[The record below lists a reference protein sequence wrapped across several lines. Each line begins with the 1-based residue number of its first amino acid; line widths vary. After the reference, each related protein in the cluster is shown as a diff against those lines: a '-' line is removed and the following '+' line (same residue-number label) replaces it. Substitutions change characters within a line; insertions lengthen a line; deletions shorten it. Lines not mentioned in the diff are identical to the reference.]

1 VPPLLLVFVLQA
13 APVPAPM
20 PAPDPKLIRVYVQTE
35 VSGEAIDLAGKR
47 QSVKDLTASLAGKKK
62 TLAVVDLASAADV
75 VVEVAERSIV
85 TPKFVMGLQPRSGD
99 PMPVTG
105 PTRQTVLRV
114 TLTSGAEALGFTNKN
129 KPVES
134 PTGWRMAA
142 DDVAG
147 QIEKWAAAHRDEIV
161 KRRRS
166 AARPD

>member
-1 VPPLLLVFVLQA
+1 VLPLLLVFVLQA
-13 APVPAPM
+13 APVPAP
-20 PAPDPKLIRVYVQTE
+20 APDPKLIRVYVQTE
-35 VSGEAIDLAGKR
+35 ISGEAVDLAGKR

-129 KPVES
+129 KPIES

-142 DDVAG
+142 ADVAG
-147 QIEKWAAAHRDEIV
+147 QIEKWAAAHREEIV

-166 AARPD
+166 GERPD